1 MTADHACQQDQ
12 QRIARWVRDHAL
24 ALRGYLLGT
33 LRRHDAADD
42 VLQEVFR
49 RAWQSRGQYRE
60 EGHERAYL
68 LRIADRLVVD
78 RSRRLGREI
87 DLDDAAWQE
96 AEPAGRELPADEAFI
111 RGEAGEYLNAALD
124 QLSLAQRRVLL
135 MRYFGDL
142 TFEQI
147 AESLDC
153 PLGTALS
160 HCRRGLATL
169 RKLLTTKT

>member
-1 MTADHACQQDQ
+1 MTADDACRTDHE
-12 QRIARWVRDHAL
+12 RLARWVRDHAR
-24 ALRGYLLGT
+24 ALRGYLMGT

-87 DLDDAAWQE
+87 VLDEDDWNE
-96 AEPAGRELPADEAFI
+96 IEPPGRELPADEAFV
-111 RGEAGEYLNAALD
+111 RGEVSHELNAALD

-135 MRYFGDL
+135 LRFFGDL

-147 AESLDC
+147 AEALNC

-160 HCRRGLATL
+160 HCRRGLAAL
-169 RKLLTTKT
+169 RKLLTAKT

>member
-1 MTADHACQQDQ
+1 MTADDACQQHQ
-12 QRIARWVRDHAL
+12 ERIARWVSDHAQ

-87 DLDDAAWQE
+87 GLDDEAWNE
-96 AEPAGRELPADEAFI
+96 AEPAG
-111 RGEAGEYLNAALD
+111 
-124 QLSLAQRRVLL
+124 
-135 MRYFGDL
+135 
-142 TFEQI
+142 
-147 AESLDC
+147 
-153 PLGTALS
+153 
-160 HCRRGLATL
+160 
-169 RKLLTTKT
+169 